1 MQRLSSQ
8 IPRILGSIGLGSKL
22 DDDIV
27 VLAWHRVSG
36 SFVGLRTKA
45 IGRDGDSLVVAVP
58 DEQWKG
64 HLIELAPHLIARI
77 NEFIEPA
84 APISFIRIEI
94 DPLVGIAVRSA
105 GATDDVHT
113 VADTTPE
120 IEEAADRI
128 ENAKLRESF
137 IRMAKSIQRSN

>member
-1 MQRLSSQ
+1 M
-8 IPRILGSIGLGSKL
+8 
-22 DDDIV
+22 
-27 VLAWHRVSG
+27 
-36 SFVGLRTKA
+36 
-45 IGRDGDSLVVAVP
+45 AVP

-94 DPLVGIAVRSA
+94 DPLVGTGMRSA
-105 GATDDVHT
+105 GATEDVHT

-128 ENAKLRESF
+128 ENAELRESF